1 MRISREYNMEKII
14 KYHRHSMDTIDTIMK
29 SIVNL
34 RIHIAPV
41 GFEVDRVVIPALD
54 QKADKVWLIAH
65 DNVSED
71 MSVKYRTKVER
82 ELEKNGINVEIAY
95 ANRLRLSPIIKAV
108 ADIIKK
114 ERKNDIYVNV
124 ASGSKIHSIGCM
136 MACMLFDDRRKIHPF
151 YAQAE
156 KYPEYD
162 GTLQQ
167 TYGVAEMHPLPTY
180 RIGTPKLELIQAMRI
195 IKEAG
200 GRIQKKKMA
209 EEAEKNKIITVNAR
223 KQNFTQARFASL
235 DKNIVQPLV
244 DTWRFVE
251 VEKVGRNRWLKLTED
266 GNYAAEFLL

>member
-1 MRISREYNMEKII
+1 
-14 KYHRHSMDTIDTIMK
+14 MDTIDTIMK

-34 RIHIAPV
+34 RVHIAPV
-41 GFEVDRVVIPALD
+41 GFEVDRIVIPALD

-71 MSVKYRTKVER
+71 MSVKYRAKAEK
-82 ELEKNGINVEIAY
+82 ELEKNGIKVEIVY

-167 TYGVAEMHPLPTY
+167 TYGVAEMHSLPTY
-180 RIGTPKLELIQAMRI
+180 RIGTPKLELIEAMRI

-209 EEAEKNKIITVNAR
+209 EEAEKSKIITVNAR

-244 DTWRFVE
+244 DTWRFIE
-251 VEKVGRNRWLKLTED
+251 VEKIGRNRWLKLTED